1 MKYLVLLLLLF
12 SLHTKL
18 DAQPPSPESV
28 QFYYNPSG
36 VSYIPALS
44 KPGLIYNGQLYNGK
58 RRLDYL
64 MAFLNNP
71 HYTIYYDQYRSNRT
85 WAGIISV
92 LGTATSIVGLIG
104 TNGSRNVNWYLLGGG
119 LILNGTA
126 AVLNSIAAQ
135 QLRSIAVLMDQ
146 EQRAKGIQ
154 KMPNSIGISIPLK

>member
-1 MKYLVLLLLLF
+1 MKWIALLLLAIFLQ
-12 SLHTKL
+12 SNVLG
-18 DAQPPSPESV
+18 QPPSPESV
-28 QFYYNPSG
+28 QFYYNPKG

-64 MAFLNNP
+64 MAYLNNP
-71 HYTIYYDQYRSNRT
+71 QYTIYYDQYRSNRT
-85 WAGIISV
+85 WAGIITV
-92 LGTATSIVGLIG
+92 LGTATSVVGLIG
-104 TNGSRNVNWYLLGGG
+104 TNGSRNINWYLLGGG

-146 EQRAKGIQ
+146 EQKSKGLQ
-154 KMPNSIGISIPLK
+154 KSPNNIGISIPFK